1 MPFAYCPLLLPAIMS
16 YSYAEEGAR
25 RKMPA
30 PPEIRWPL
38 LLSVSAMRKQA
49 VEQVFAG
56 TGFC

>member
-1 MPFAYCPLLLPAIMS
+1 MS